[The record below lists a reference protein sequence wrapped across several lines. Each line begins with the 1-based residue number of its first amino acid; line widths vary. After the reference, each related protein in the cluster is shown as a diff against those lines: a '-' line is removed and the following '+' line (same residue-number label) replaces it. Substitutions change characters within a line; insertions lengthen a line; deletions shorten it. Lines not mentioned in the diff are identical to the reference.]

1 VAKSAAG
8 KWVSKVGA
16 SGGGKAY
23 KKSRP
28 GNYYGALVVI
38 VVLGLAS
45 TVFARYDYQH
55 PASAASGSPPRIG
68 TTWYAALSIEVC
80 GKSQPFLAANPSG
93 TGGFT
98 VQPADVIRIKPVNAA
113 DSGDHA
119 TLSQFAAEYPGL
131 IASSTELAI
140 PSATGVA
147 TAATT
152 FRNGQACP
160 STSKYPGQTG
170 KISYAYWTFGQTK
183 PIVTTNPAS
192 IKFSQYLNV
201 TMAFNPAG
209 VTPAAP
215 QQVTVN
221 AMTLDATAPAT
232 TTTAPVLST
241 TTTVKGATTTTTAAT
256 PKTAPTTT
264 TSSKTTTSAG

>member
-1 VAKSAAG
+1 MAKSAAG
-8 KWVSKVGA
+8 KWVSRVGA

-98 VQPADVIRIKPVNAA
+98 VQPADVIRIKPVSAA

-140 PSATGVA
+140 PSATG
-147 TAATT
+147 AATT
-152 FRNGQACP
+152 LRNGQACP

-170 KISYAYWTFGQTK
+170 KISYAYWTFGQSK

-192 IKFSQYLNV
+192 IKFSQYLHV
-201 TMAFNPAG
+201 TMAFNPTG

-221 AMTLDATAPAT
+221 AMTLDATTPAT
-232 TTTAPVLST
+232 TTTSPVLST
-241 TTTVKGATTTTTAAT
+241 TTTVKGAATTTTVAT
-256 PKTAPTTT
+256 PTTAPTTT
-264 TSSKTTTSAG
+264 TSKTTTSAG